1 MSDAVRLQGRKDALG
16 HRGGDPARVSR
27 PGSIL
32 PDRVVSPPVTCPAGR
47 PIVAYGPVELSSKA
61 PPELRAVWRIIRE
74 YPRDAPRVVS
84 AAVAALPVLVLV
96 TMGYARRW
104 VTEDAFIDLRIVRH
118 LLAGHGP
125 VFNIGERVEAYTSP
139 LWVAL
144 LAAAGFLGAPLEVGA
159 VALGLALS
167 ITGLLLAQAGAWSLA
182 SRMHRGVDGA
192 SGQPGDGSLALP
204 LGAAVFV
211 ALPVVWD
218 FTTSGLESGLVIAW
232 LGAVFWL
239 LVRSRPMN
247 FRRSCV
253 AAFTIGCGPLVRPDL
268 ALFSMG
274 FGAALAL
281 IVRWE
286 SDRGPSPWEWTKLG
300 IVAAA
305 LPIGCQVFRMGY
317 FAALVPNT
325 ALAKEA
331 SAAYWRQGWRYAWD
345 FVGTYALWLP
355 LPVVGAWAVA
365 LVRSARRS
373 GDQPTAVL
381 VLAPMLSALAHWL
394 YIIRV
399 GGDFMHGRLL
409 LPGLFGF
416 LLPLATVVVP
426 ARVHREWR
434 VVALAGVAGWAVACG
449 LWLRVPYAGEGMPGP
464 WGIADERGFYTH
476 HMNMPNPIRIGDYL
490 RHPYVARVNQML
502 LSHDRA
508 LFLDTGPEGL
518 AFAAP
523 LASRVP
529 RSIRVVL
536 GLTNIGVLG
545 YIAGPDVRVIDRLG
559 LSDPIASRL
568 LLADRGRP
576 GHEKLLP
583 EAWIVARFGDA
594 EAAARFPGAR
604 EAALALTCGGLARLL
619 RAMDGPLTPAR
630 FLANVRAAWA
640 LHRLRL
646 PADPVAAR
654 ERFCSP
660 VQPAQRSL
668 DADLGGSK
676 TALRIS

>member
-1 MSDAVRLQGRKDALG
+1 M
-16 HRGGDPARVSR
+16 
-27 PGSIL
+27 
-32 PDRVVSPPVTCPAGR
+32 
-47 PIVAYGPVELSSKA
+47 ELSSKA
-61 PPELRAVWRIIRE
+61 PPELRTVWRIIRE

-84 AAVAALPVLVLV
+84 AVAGALPVLVLV

-144 LAAAGFLGAPLEVGA
+144 LAAAGSLGASLEVGA
-159 VALGLALS
+159 VALGLVLS
-167 ITGLLLAQAGAWSLA
+167 TAGLLLAQAGAWSLA
-182 SRMHRGVDGA
+182 SRLHGGVDDS
-192 SGQPGDGSLALP
+192 SGRSGDGCLALP
-204 LGAAVFV
+204 LGAAVFT

-232 LGAVFWL
+232 LGGVFWL
-239 LVRSRPMN
+239 LVHSRPMTL
-247 FRRSCV
+247 RRSCV
-253 AAFTIGCGPLVRPDL
+253 VAFTIGCGPLVRPDL
-268 ALFSMG
+268 ALFSMA
-274 FGAALAL
+274 FGATLAV
-281 IVRWE
+281 IVRRT
-286 SDRGPSPWEWTKLG
+286 SNRGPTPWEWTKLG
-300 IVAAA
+300 IAAA
-305 LPIGCQVFRMGY
+305 VLPMGYEIFRMGY

-331 SAAYWRQGWRYAWD
+331 SAAYWRQGWHYAWD
-345 FVGTYALWLP
+345 FAGTYALWLP
-355 LPVVGAWAVA
+355 LPVVAAWAVS
-365 LVRSARRS
+365 LVRSARRA
-373 GDQPTAVL
+373 GDQPTAML

-426 ARVHREWR
+426 ARVYRDWR
-434 VVALAGVAGWAVACG
+434 VVALAGAAGWAVACG
-449 LWLRVPYAGEGMPGP
+449 LWLRVPYAGQGIPGP

-490 RHPYVARVNQML
+490 RHPYVARVRQTL

-508 LFLDTGPEGL
+508 LFFDGGPEGL
-518 AFAAP
+518 GFAAP
-523 LASRVP
+523 LAPRVP

-536 GLTNIGVLG
+536 GLSNIGVLG
-545 YIAGPDVRVIDRLG
+545 YLAGPDVRVIDRLG

-568 LLADRGRP
+568 LLTARGRP

-583 EAWIVARFGDA
+583 EAWVVARFGDA

-619 RAMDGPLTPAR
+619 RAVDDRLTPAR
-630 FLANVRAAWA
+630 LLANFRAAWT

-646 PADPVAAR
+646 PADPIAAR
-654 ERFCSP
+654 ERFCAP
-660 VQPAQRSL
+660 PLPAQRSL
-668 DADLGGSK
+668 GGGFEGGRA
-676 TALRIS
+676 ALRVS